1 MREERR
7 IAGNG
12 GASEIER
19 FRREKSV
26 VSPQAAGSGFY
37 FIFFSMGMQY
47 NSRIGNPLCKDND
60 VQGHLRLRNLYYNEI
75 AVLYLG

>member
-1 MREERR
+1 MRGERR

-37 FIFFSMGMQY
+37 FIFF
-47 NSRIGNPLCKDND
+47 
-60 VQGHLRLRNLYYNEI
+60 
-75 AVLYLG
+75 